1 MAKTNSINLKT
12 KTARKKLP
20 PYRDPHWVKF
30 PPELLKGGSLGF
42 RRSPENGSE
51 TWHGR
56 VFVHGEYSYKN
67 LGSVRPDFQY
77 KEAFKAALAWGQK
90 LKDAGPVVAKEY
102 TLEDVID
109 YYLVK
114 LQGNSSPR
122 FMDKRRQA
130 AKRLDALIPARLL
143 RKKVNAL
150 EASDITDIQQA
161 YQQRKNLQGKP
172 ISPDSVNRVMTHLIA
187 ALNHGYKNS
196 KIKTKKEWKHYE
208 RLPGEM
214 EKRRSKQYIPKD
226 QRQAFIKACQGPLRA
241 IVQAMAITA
250 ARPSEL
256 RRVRVTDVV
265 FNNPN
270 PDEQDKQGVRLVT
283 FKGKGSV
290 RWFPLPEGTPIRKL
304 FEAQIK
310 DKQADDF
317 VFTAKNGKPWGH
329 ANLAKQH
336 NLVRDNGGFS
346 ADFETYVW
354 RHCRISDWA
363 RVPFPAPEVARLA
376 GTSLE
381 HIQRNYY
388 KADSDIRSR
397 MAGF

>member
-20 PYRDPHWVKF
+20 PYREPHWQKF
-30 PPELLKGGSLGF
+30 PPEILKGGSLGF
-42 RRSPENGSE
+42 RRSPENDSE
-51 TWHGR
+51 TWYAR
-56 VFVHGEYSYKN
+56 VYVDGTYHKTN
-67 LGSVRPDFQY
+67 LGRVRPDFEY
-77 KEAFKAALAWGQK
+77 KEAFKAALAWAEK
-90 LKDAGPVVAKEY
+90 IKDAGPVLAKVF

-109 YYLVK
+109 AYLLK
-114 LQGNSSPR
+114 LQGNSSAR
-122 FMDKRRQA
+122 FIDKRRQA
-130 AKRLDALIPARLL
+130 EKRL
-143 RKKVNAL
+143 NAL
-150 EASDITDIQQA
+150 LPQSLLMKKANSLIDRDINNVQHA
-161 YQQRKNLQGKP
+161 YRQRKNLKGKP
-172 ISPDSVNRVMTHLIA
+172 ISPDSVNRVMAHLIA

-196 KIKTKKEWKHYE
+196 MIETNKAWKHYE
-208 RLPGEM
+208 RLSPAI
-214 EKRRSKQYIPKD
+214 EKRREKSYIAQDK
-226 QRQAFIKACQGPLRA
+226 REAFIKACPGLLRA
-241 IVQAMAITA
+241 FVSAMNIMA

-256 RRVRVTDVV
+256 RRLRVSDVDLTNHDPV
-265 FNNPN
+265 
-270 PDEQDKQGVRLVT
+270 KQSVRLTT
-283 FKGKGSV
+283 FKGRGSV
-290 RWFPLPEGTPIRKL
+290 RYFPLPEGTPIRKL

-336 NLVRDNGGFS
+336 NNDRDNGGNS
-346 ADFETYVW
+346 ADFETNVW

-363 RVPFPAPEVARLA
+363 RAPFPAPEVARLA